1 MNRKT
6 NQGDIGFA
14 TSVNGLNWKYGG
26 IVLDELWHLSYPQ
39 IIKHDGYYYL
49 IPESNRNA
57 TVTLYRSTVFPK
69 EWECLGNLIEGVNF
83 VDPTVVFYNNTWFM
97 FATTLTNDYLNLYYS
112 QYLEGPWEKHPQS
125 PIAKRDKL
133 VSRSAGR
140 IITIDNKLYRYSQD
154 CRELYGE
161 AIYMF
166 EITDL
171 TRENYSQQLVQTKPI
186 ILPNRKW
193 DSERMHHIDLIQLDS
208 GEWLGLVDYYKHG
221 YLFGLSL

>member
-1 MNRKT
+1 M
-6 NQGDIGFA
+6 
-14 TSVNGLNWKYGG
+14 
-26 IVLDELWHLSYPQ
+26 
-39 IIKHDGYYYL
+39 
-49 IPESNRNA
+49 
-57 TVTLYRSTVFPK
+57 
-69 EWECLGNLIEGVNF
+69 
-83 VDPTVVFYNNTWFM
+83 
-97 FATTLTNDYLNLYYS
+97 
-112 QYLEGPWEKHPQS
+112 
-125 PIAKRDKL
+125 
-133 VSRSAGR
+133 
-140 IITIDNKLYRYSQD
+140 YRYSQD